1 MGMRLDRADLLRRV
15 AARITP
21 CVGGWPDLCGPLEAA
36 RTCRSRLCL
45 TTAQWLA
52 GLPAL
57 GSVLYAP
64 AAHGVPRG
72 RPLPGLLVESVELAP
87 LLHTRSLASVSAI
100 TSDGPREWMECRDA
114 GERLL
119 ARLYLLPDTDY
130 LAWDALYACAGAGS
144 VAAAHA
150 DAGAWRPASA
160 QLLRFRLRRH
170 ACLQVLGAEA
180 VDASSTL
187 VRDLAARI
195 ARDGALLR

>member
-1 MGMRLDRADLLRRV
+1 MGMRLDRANLLRRV
-15 AARITP
+15 AARIVP
-21 CVGGWPDLCGPLEAA
+21 SAGGWPDFFGPVEAS

-45 TTAQWLA
+45 STARWLA

-64 AAHGVPRG
+64 AAHGVLRG

-100 TSDGPREWMECRDA
+100 TPDGPREWMECRDA

-130 LAWDALYACAGAGS
+130 LAWDALYARAGEGS
-144 VAAAHA
+144 VAAARA

-160 QLLRFRLRRH
+160 QLLRFRLCRH
-170 ACLQVLGAEA
+170 ACLQLLGADA

-187 VRDLAARI
+187 VRELAARI
-195 ARDGALLR
+195 ARDGAMLR